1 MSFDDP
7 VEVPKTMDD
16 LRTHMGLVYSIVR
29 QHYRWALN
37 SRIGMQDLI
46 QEGFLGLVKAM
57 EKFDPER
64 GTKFSTCAHW
74 WIRATV
80 SRYVGANYTALSCPS
95 GAITDSTYGNSA
107 RTKLAVILAKRAV
120 SLQSPRR
127 KRDGSCRGCLDL
139 ADLSRSHWDEVD
151 GRDEASLL
159 VRWCQENL
167 TDRQFRILYGRC
179 VNGSTLEDMAK
190 GNGLEGQNL
199 TRERVR
205 QIEEKALE
213 KIHRYYPGRDLCQA

>member
-1 MSFDDP
+1 MWR
-7 VEVPKTMDD
+7 VCE
-16 LRTHMGLVYSIVR
+16 LRAQSTD
-29 QHYRWALN
+29 
-37 SRIGMQDLI
+37 GMMI
-46 QEGFLGLVKAM
+46 
-57 EKFDPER
+57 
-64 GTKFSTCAHW
+64 
-74 WIRATV
+74 
-80 SRYVGANYTALSCPS
+80 
-95 GAITDSTYGNSA
+95 AIHG
-107 RTKLAVILAKRAV
+107 R
-120 SLQSPRR
+120 
-127 KRDGSCRGCLDL
+127 
-139 ADLSRSHWDEVD
+139 

-213 KIHRYYPGRDLCQA
+213 KIHRYYPGRGLCQA